1 MEDIEQIIRREI
13 TDYPWRILDGKET
26 ACEWVKLSCKRF
38 IDFLHRDDMYF
49 DVDEV
54 KRTIKFFSHFKHF
67 VGQYADKPF
76 LLEEWQKF
84 IMCGVYGFR
93 WKENNLRVTKT
104 FILSV
109 GRKNGK
115 ALRLDTN
122 IPTPTGY
129 TTMGEL
135 KEGDIVFDKDGKQ
148 TKVIATTPIMYN
160 HKCYEITFTDGEKIV
175 ADADHQWWIDRR
187 HKRKYHIETTQDMVD
202 KGFKHIRKNG
212 YTDCYLNVPLAKP
225 LEYDE
230 QELPFDPY
238 TFGVWLGDGCSKGS
252 ILTLNG
258 DDMNEILSYIPYHP
272 TSITQEKDRNCFRIK
287 FSTRDWKKSELST
300 FLKKYNLRGNKHIPK
315 EFLYNSYE
323 NRLALLQGLMDT
335 DGYISTNKLNGS
347 HQCQIVQK
355 NDDIANGI
363 CFLLNSF
370 GIKYNCTKK
379 IPKIY
384 EKECN
389 EVNVISFNPTQEIP
403 CFRLK
408 RKYNLLP
415 SNHGKYKA
423 KYIKDIK
430 EVDSVPVKCIMVD
443 SPSHTYLCGE
453 RNTVT
458 HNSSLVSVMAI
469 KALLETKGAQVIC
482 SANSASQANLLQTM
496 ASNYLKSLG
505 KKSDKLFRRYRDR
518 IMFPK
523 TESYI
528 KVVSNSPERLDGLNC
543 NFFVADETSQAVD
556 SKVWDVLDTSRGSR
570 LESLAVAC
578 TTRSSNQSGFYR
590 ELETSAMNVLNG
602 TVDDD
607 TIFAMIYT
615 LDDGD
620 DYENEKVWKKCS
632 PNLDISVYSQ
642 FYRDQINKIK
652 TTPSMTSAIM
662 EKVFNVWT
670 SSSNVWIPMDYVYK
684 SMEKVDIKDYKDYL
698 CYLSY
703 DLAST
708 SDLSCVTALFNVD
721 DKFIFKTW
729 YFLPRETL
737 KTSVNKE
744 KYKLWERQ
752 KYLIVTEGNVTD
764 YDYIFNQIMKINHE
778 CEGVIRISYDT
789 WNSTS
794 LAIKLTEEGYN
805 MQPYSQSI
813 GSMNLPT
820 KQLERLIMQGTNI
833 IIDKNPITAWCFG
846 NAVAK
851 SDWNDNQKI
860 IKESYDNKIDGVVSM
875 IMGYG
880 GYMQDSNYGNIT
892 LEGVSFS

>member
-1 MEDIEQIIRREI
+1 MGDIEKDIRERI
-13 TDYPWRILDGKET
+13 TDYPWRVLDGKEI
-26 ACEWVKLSCKRF
+26 ACNWVKLSCKRF
-38 IDFLHRDDMYF
+38 VDFLHRDDMYF
-49 DVDEV
+49 DIDDVE
-54 KRTIKFFSHFKHF
+54 KTIRFFSHFKHF

-84 IMCGVYGFR
+84 IICGVYGFR
-93 WKENNLRVTKT
+93 WKETNLRVVKT

-109 GRKNGK
+109 GRKCGK
-115 ALRLDTN
+115 T
-122 IPTPTGY
+122 
-129 TTMGEL
+129 
-135 KEGDIVFDKDGKQ
+135 
-148 TKVIATTPIMYN
+148 
-160 HKCYEITFTDGEKIV
+160 
-175 ADADHQWWIDRR
+175 
-187 HKRKYHIETTQDMVD
+187 
-202 KGFKHIRKNG
+202 
-212 YTDCYLNVPLAKP
+212 
-225 LEYDE
+225 
-230 QELPFDPY
+230 
-238 TFGVWLGDGCSKGS
+238 
-252 ILTLNG
+252 
-258 DDMNEILSYIPYHP
+258 
-272 TSITQEKDRNCFRIK
+272 
-287 FSTRDWKKSELST
+287 
-300 FLKKYNLRGNKHIPK
+300 
-315 EFLYNSYE
+315 
-323 NRLALLQGLMDT
+323 
-335 DGYISTNKLNGS
+335 
-347 HQCQIVQK
+347 
-355 NDDIANGI
+355 
-363 CFLLNSF
+363 
-370 GIKYNCTKK
+370 
-379 IPKIY
+379 
-384 EKECN
+384 
-389 EVNVISFNPTQEIP
+389 
-403 CFRLK
+403 
-408 RKYNLLP
+408 
-415 SNHGKYKA
+415 
-423 KYIKDIK
+423 
-430 EVDSVPVKCIMVD
+430 
-443 SPSHTYLCGE
+443 
-453 RNTVT
+453 
-458 HNSSLVSVMAI
+458 SLVSIMAI

-505 KKSDKLFRRYRDR
+505 KKSDKLFKRYRDR

-607 TIFAMIYT
+607 TIFALIYT

-620 DYENEKVWKKCS
+620 DYEDEKVWKKCA
-632 PNLDISVYSQ
+632 PNLDISVYSD
-642 FYRDQINKIK
+642 FYREQINKIK

-670 SSSNVWIPMDYVYK
+670 SSSNVWIPMDYIYK
-684 SMEKVDIKDYKDYL
+684 SMDNVDIKDYKDYL

-744 KYKLWERQ
+744 KYKLWERE

-764 YDYIFNQIMKINHE
+764 YDYIFNQIMRINKE

-794 LAIKLTEEGYN
+794 LAIKLTEEGFN

-820 KQLERLIMQGTNI
+820 KQLERLIMQGSNI

-880 GYMQDSNYGNIT
+880 GYLQDSNYGNIT